1 MYRVCVVCGVC
12 IVFVWGVSDLGVV
25 CVWSLYVCVV
35 CVSVRVLCVCGV
47 YVCGEVCVLILWC
60 GLYM

>member
-1 MYRVCVVCGVC
+1 
-12 IVFVWGVSDLGVV
+12 VFVWGVSDLGVV